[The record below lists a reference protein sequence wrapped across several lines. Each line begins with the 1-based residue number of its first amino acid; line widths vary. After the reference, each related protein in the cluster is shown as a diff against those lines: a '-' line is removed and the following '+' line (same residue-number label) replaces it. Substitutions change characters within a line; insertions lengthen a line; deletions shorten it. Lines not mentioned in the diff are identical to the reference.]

1 MGEVTQA
8 LLKLLEWAA
17 SETVEYDS
25 EWISSCGI
33 MPPDNNGMIHW
44 KPVLMT
50 SQPDFGAIS
59 LHSSIREFY
68 GSLWGGTIEAE
79 YSGET
84 VILSLPWNG
93 DDLNRII
100 RFVRD
105 QVAADMPVFVAQTS
119 SDWYFGVNNKTGT
132 VWLCEAG
139 YPPIKQ
145 VAQSLVQF
153 LVEIE

>member
-8 LLKLLEWAA
+8 LLQLLEWSA
-17 SETVEYDS
+17 SETVEHDP
-25 EWISSCGI
+25 EWISPCEI

-50 SQPDFGAIS
+50 SEPDFGEIP

-68 GSLWGGTIEAE
+68 SSLWGGTIEAE
-79 YSGET
+79 YYGET

-93 DDLNRII
+93 DDLNRIV
-100 RFVRD
+100 RFVRE

-119 SDWYFGVNNKTGT
+119 SDLYFGANNKTGT

-145 VAQSLVQF
+145 VARSLVQF
-153 LVEIE
+153 LIEIE

>member
-1 MGEVTQA
+1 MGEVTKT
-8 LLKLLEWAA
+8 LLTLLEWSA
-17 SETVEYDS
+17 SEKIEHDP
-25 EWISSCGI
+25 EWISPCEI
-33 MPPDNNGMIHW
+33 MPPDNSGMIHW
-44 KPVLMT
+44 KPVLMN
-50 SQPDFGAIS
+50 SPPDFGIS

-84 VILSLPWNG
+84 VILSLAWND

-100 RFVRD
+100 KFVHE
-105 QVAADMPVFVAQTS
+105 QVTADIPVFVAHTN

-139 YPPIKQ
+139 YPSIKQ